1 MKDDKLPDK
10 WCIKVTEE
18 NIDTLSD
25 WRVSQRY
32 PCGDRITKV
41 HGYISNTGISERLDK
56 YTGAWFLSVPLSHT
70 EITFEQFKKYV
81 LGMEDKKIIGYKL
94 KDSYR
99 TYMKS
104 ANLIL
109 GRSFVYPLADSRI
122 TSPGD
127 IDRLK
132 EAGVFDLW
140 FEPVYKPE
148 FKVGDWVYGWH
159 SNTGKYV
166 GKAWKIDAI
175 SYDYIYVNPEIG
187 YSTYISSIRKATPE
201 EIKAAK
207 NKLPVINGYEGIE
220 LSDNRVKY
228 GCKTVFAKT
237 LRELIALGVENIKIE
252 GTPTIYREEIE
263 QILEYFD
270 NK

>member
-81 LGMEDKKIIGYKL
+81 LGMKDKKIVGYKL
-94 KDSYR
+94 KDEFKDNIPVHKAAISIEGCNCFGSRSIHSR
-99 TYMKS
+99 TAIPFGQGYDHE
-104 ANLIL
+104 
-109 GRSFVYPLADSRI
+109 RS
-122 TSPGD
+122 
-127 IDRLK
+127 LK
-132 EAGVFDLW
+132 KLTDAGVLDLW
-140 FEPVYKPE
+140 FEPVYEEERELPIIEGYKGE
-148 FKVGDWVYGWH
+148 DLQDGKV
-159 SNTGKYV
+159 
-166 GKAWKIDAI
+166 A
-175 SYDYIYVNPEIG
+175 
-187 YSTYISSIRKATPE
+187 
-201 EIKAAK
+201 
-207 NKLPVINGYEGIE
+207 
-220 LSDNRVKY
+220 Y
-228 GCKTVFAKT
+228 GCKVIFVKT
-237 LRELIALGVENIKIE
+237 IRELLKIGVSNI
-252 GTPTIYREEIE
+252 EIDDYYVSRKELE
-263 QILEYFD
+263 QIVEYFD